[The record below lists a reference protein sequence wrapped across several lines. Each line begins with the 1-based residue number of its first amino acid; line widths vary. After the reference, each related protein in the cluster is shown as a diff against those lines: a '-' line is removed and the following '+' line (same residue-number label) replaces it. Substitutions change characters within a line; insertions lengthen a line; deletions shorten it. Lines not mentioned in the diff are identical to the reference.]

1 MWEKMIPAVKIS
13 GGIFDG
19 LLFYIGVLG
28 LLLLVGTL
36 LRLKVG
42 FFKKYYIPASL
53 IAGFLGLIIG
63 PDCLK
68 IIPSDMNA
76 AWSGMPGRLISVVF
90 APMLMGVAIL
100 NPRKYLDI
108 SAPSWFFGWI
118 GAAIQV
124 AVPFVVTGLIL
135 IPIWGVNPMFG
146 TIVEVGFSGGHGTA
160 AGMVEVYNHLNWP
173 DGASLGM
180 VSATVGLIVGIVT
193 GMIFINYCIRK
204 GYTSVVKSTEELK
217 KSEDDVIPEEK
228 RIASSISTI
237 NTNIVDGFALHIAF
251 IGLAILLGW
260 FMQKFVGQYIKGFP
274 LFPMAMIGG
283 FIIQCVISKTRW
295 ANILDRGTFAKI
307 QGMALEFLIVA
318 AVATIQIPVVIAYAG
333 PLFILMVTATALM
346 LWYFFYIGPRMFHED
361 WVEHAIVQYGTL
373 TANAAIGLMLLR
385 SVDPEMKTNAYLG
398 YALRAPFS
406 SPFIGGGLVT
416 SLLPI
421 FALSFGP
428 TTAGLIAL
436 GVCAA
441 LFLACYLCGWLHKP
455 SYGKT
460 ALKPEL

>member
-1 MWEKMIPAVKIS
+1 MWEKMIPTVKVS

-19 LLFYIGVLG
+19 LLFYGGVLG

-36 LRLKVG
+36 LRLKIG

-53 IAGFLGLIIG
+53 IAGALGIIIG
-63 PDCLK
+63 PHCLK
-68 IIPSDMNA
+68 VIPPEMSS
-76 AWSGMPGRLISVVF
+76 AWSGMPGRLITIVF
-90 APMLMGVAIL
+90 APMLMGVAIQ

-108 SAPSWFFGWI
+108 AAPSWFFGWI
-118 GAAIQV
+118 GAMIQIGI
-124 AVPFVVTGLIL
+124 PFLITGLIL
-135 IPIWGVNPMFG
+135 MPLWGVNPMFG

-160 AGMVEVYNHLNWP
+160 GGMIEVYNGMGWA
-173 DGASLGM
+173 DGGSLGM
-180 VSATVGLIVGIVT
+180 MSATVGLIVGIVA
-193 GMIFINYCIRK
+193 GMIIINYSIRK

-217 KSEDDVIPEEK
+217 SAAEDIIPERE
-228 RIASSISTI
+228 RGASSISTI
-237 NTNIVDGFALHIAF
+237 NHDIIDGFALHAAF

-295 ANILDRGTFAKI
+295 ANILDKGTFARI
-307 QGMALEFLIVA
+307 QGLAMEFLIVS
-318 AVATIQIPVVIAYAG
+318 AVATIQIPVIIAYAG
-333 PLFILMVTATALM
+333 PLLILMSVSTALM
-346 LWYFFYIGPRMFHED
+346 VWYFFSIGPRMFHED
-361 WVEHAIVQYGTL
+361 WVEHAIVQFGTL
-373 TANAAIGLMLLR
+373 TAVAAIGLMLLR
-385 SVDPEMKTNAYLG
+385 TIDPDMKTNANLG

-416 SLLPI
+416 SSLPV
-421 FALSFGP
+421 FAVTFGP

-460 ALKPEL
+460 ALKP